1 MFTSTGQLLSR
12 LRILQLVPCN
22 RDAGNTF
29 FHRILAYFGGPK
41 NIYRVYHGHH
51 NGSNG
56 PIYINNIYICGHF
69 DISDHMSSPLA
80 MVRIIMGGSGPKST
94 ASLWPFPFITDPVL
108 PVAKKMP
115 KSDLQKTGWF
125 GFNPWF
131 KKPPHLRFHRWVWSI
146 PIDTFLVGWT
156 SINPS
161 YFGVHQ
167 GYQGF
172 DPSPDHN

>member
-94 ASLWPFPFITDPVL
+94 ASLWPFPLLRIPFYPWL
-108 PVAKKMP
+108 KKC
-115 KSDLQKTGWF
+115 Q
-125 GFNPWF
+125 NQIF
-131 KKPPHLRFHRWVWSI
+131 KKLDDLALIPGLRSLLI
-146 PIDTFLVGWT
+146 
-156 SINPS
+156 
-161 YFGVHQ
+161 
-167 GYQGF
+167 
-172 DPSPDHN
+172 